1 MFTSFIVLV
10 VSTGRLHGHTAA
22 GAPPTGLA
30 FAVPALLAHGALA
43 VPVAQVRTTIC
54 EGEDMRTKR
63 GGGVEVRGSS
73 KEEETIREES
83 CDVCTSYLHPQT
95 HRKRPV
101 LLTQND

>member
-1 MFTSFIVLV
+1 MFTSFVVLV

-63 GGGVEVRGSS
+63 RGGGVWGGGEREQQRGRNNQGGIVRCLYIIPSP
-73 KEEETIREES
+73 TN
-83 CDVCTSYLHPQT
+83 TP
-95 HRKRPV
+95 
-101 LLTQND
+101 